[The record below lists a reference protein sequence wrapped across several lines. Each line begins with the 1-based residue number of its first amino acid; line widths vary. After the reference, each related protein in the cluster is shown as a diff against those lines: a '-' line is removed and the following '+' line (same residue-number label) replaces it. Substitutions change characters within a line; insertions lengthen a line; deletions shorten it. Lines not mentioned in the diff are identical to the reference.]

1 MADFSKKIV
10 GEGITFDDVLLLP
23 EKSDVVPRDV
33 STETI
38 FSRNIPLMIPI
49 ASAAMDT
56 VTESRLAIALAQEGG
71 IGIIHKSLSA
81 EKQAQEVAK
90 VKRFESGVIADPII
104 LSPNETVSQA
114 RQTMAQYGISGLPI
128 VEDDKLVGILTNRD
142 LRLYEGPECKV
153 KEIMTTKLITAPEG
167 TPLVKAREI
176 LHKNKVEKLLL
187 VDDNFALRGLITMK
201 DILKAEEFPSA
212 AKDVQGRLRVGAAVG
227 VYDYE
232 RVEKLIAGAVDVI
245 VVDTAHG
252 HSTKVI
258 ETAKEIKRRSDVEVV
273 AGNVAT
279 AQATKDLIE
288 AGADGI
294 KVGIG
299 PGSICTT
306 RIISGVGVP
315 QVTALFECSQ
325 AAAGSGVPI
334 IADGGIR
341 RSGDITKAVAAG
353 ASSVMIGSLFAGA
366 EESPSQT
373 VIHRGRSYKIFRG
386 MGSLGAMVE
395 GASERYR
402 QSGVHR
408 DKLVPEGVEGRVP
421 YKGPLSEVVY
431 QLVGG
436 LRAGMGY
443 TGAASIKELQTK
455 RFIRISHAGL
465 LEGHPHDITI
475 TQEAP
480 NYTLE

>member
-1 MADFSKKIV
+1 MRDFSEKIV

-23 EKSDVVPRDV
+23 EKSDVVPREV

-38 FSRNIPLMIPI
+38 FSRTIALRIPI

-71 IGIIHKSLSA
+71 IGIIHKNLSA
-81 EKQAQEVAK
+81 EKQAREATK
-90 VKRFESGVIADPII
+90 VKRFESGVIADPIT
-104 LSPNETVSQA
+104 LAPDETISQA

-128 VEDDKLVGILTNRD
+128 VEDTKLVGILTNRD

-153 KEIMTTKLITAPEG
+153 KELMTTKLITAPEG
-167 TPLVKAREI
+167 TSLAEAREI
-176 LHKNKVEKLLL
+176 LHRNKVEKLLL
-187 VDDNFALRGLITMK
+187 VDDDFALRGLITMK
-201 DILKAEEFPSA
+201 DLLKAEQFPLA
-212 AKDVQGRLRVGAAVG
+212 AKDTQGRLRVGAAVG

-232 RVEKLIAGAVDVI
+232 RVEALLDSAVDVI

-258 ETAKEIKRRSDVEVV
+258 ETVKEIKRRYDVEVV

-288 AGADGI
+288 AGADGV

-306 RIISGVGVP
+306 RVISGVGVP
-315 QVTALFECSQ
+315 QITAIFECAK
-325 AAAGSGVPI
+325 AARDREVPI

-341 RSGDITKAVAAG
+341 RSGDITKAIAAG

-366 EESPSQT
+366 EESPSQM
-373 VIHRGRSYKIFRG
+373 VIYRGRSYKIFRG
-386 MGSLGAMVE
+386 MGSLKAMVE
-395 GASERYR
+395 GSSERYR
-402 QSGVHR
+402 QTGVHR

-443 TGAASIKELQTK
+443 TGAADIKELQTK
-455 RFIRISHAGL
+455 KFIRISHAGL
-465 LEGHPHDITI
+465 LEGHPHDIAI

>member
-1 MADFSKKIV
+1 MGDLSEKIV

-23 EKSDVVPRDV
+23 ERSDVIPREV

-38 FSRNIPLMIPI
+38 FSRNIPLSIPI

-71 IGIIHKSLSA
+71 IGVIHKNLSF
-81 EKQAQEVAK
+81 QEQSKEVTK
-90 VKRFESGVIADPII
+90 VKRFGSGVIADPIT
-104 LSPNETVSQA
+104 LSPNETISKA
-114 RQTMAQYGISGLPI
+114 RETMAHYGISGLPI
-128 VEDDKLVGILTNRD
+128 VEDTKLVGILTNRD
-142 LRLYEGPECKV
+142 LRLYEGPDCKV

-167 TPLVKAREI
+167 TSLGKAREI

-187 VDDNFALRGLITMK
+187 VDEGFTLRGLITMK
-201 DILKAEEFPSA
+201 DILKAEQFPLA
-212 AKDVQGRLRVGAAVG
+212 AKDAQGRLRVGAAVG

-232 RVEKLIAGAVDVI
+232 RTEALLDSAVDVI

-258 ETAKEIKRRSDVEVV
+258 ETVKEIKRRFDVEVV
-273 AGNVAT
+273 AGNVVTAEAT
-279 AQATKDLIE
+279 QDLIK
-288 AGADGI
+288 AGADGV

-306 RIISGVGVP
+306 RVISGVGVP
-315 QVTALFECSQ
+315 QITAIFECAQ
-325 AAAGSGVPI
+325 AAAGTEVPI

-341 RSGDITKAVAAG
+341 RSGDITKAIAAG
-353 ASSVMIGSLFAGA
+353 ATSVMIGSLFAGV
-366 EESPSQT
+366 EESPGQI
-373 VIHRGRSYKIFRG
+373 VIYRGRSYKIFRG

-402 QSGVHR
+402 QTGVHR

-421 YKGPLSEVVY
+421 YKGALSELVY

-443 TGAASIKELQTK
+443 SGAANIKELQTK
-455 RFIRISHAGL
+455 KFIRISHAGL
-465 LEGHPHDITI
+465 LEGHPHDISI